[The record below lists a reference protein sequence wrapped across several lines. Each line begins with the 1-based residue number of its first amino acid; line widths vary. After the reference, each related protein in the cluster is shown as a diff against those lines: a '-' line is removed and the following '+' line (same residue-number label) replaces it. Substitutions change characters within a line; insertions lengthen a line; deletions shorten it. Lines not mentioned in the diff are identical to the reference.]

1 MRPLRLELGGF
12 ARFRERQVISFDDL
26 ELFAISG
33 PTGAGKTLI
42 LDALSYAL
50 YGVTPRLSQKLD
62 GLISNGSDRLLV
74 DLQFEASG
82 GTFRVTRTM
91 ERKPNSVAKSTRIER
106 LEQGRWLREAETEK
120 LSEADRRLREIVGF
134 DFAAFT
140 RSILLPQGQFDE
152 FLHGEARQRR
162 ALLKELLDLQRV
174 DRMREEAGKRE
185 RAEGAR
191 AEALS
196 QRLADPALHGA
207 ETEVRALRDSVQEV
221 AAQQL
226 TVQERLTA
234 GRADL
239 VQAEAAA
246 QRFTELR
253 TVMAQLQQLR
263 EVGDEPLL
271 RAELAQARSAAEL
284 LPLLEEVEAEEKA
297 AAAEQAELDRLAATL
312 ETVSG
317 QLEAAQQAAAAAAS
331 ARADR
336 EAGLR
341 NRIER
346 LQQLVPLAARLS
358 RLGGPPACPAVT
370 AAEWDEARLEQLLE
384 LRSGLTAVEAAEDRA
399 RRAEQRH
406 ETAVQEAVRAEAAL
420 VDTRG
425 RLEDVLQQGRQARD
439 RVADLQKQLAGWGG
453 EHLNA
458 VLSLRAA
465 LEPGADCPV
474 CGRALH
480 EHLPPAPAGA
490 AELQVGL
497 KRAEQER
504 EGLLERYR
512 DLQTAEAGLAAKLEA
527 DRSRVAEVEAE
538 LEAARTAAADLL
550 ARFLE
555 HGLHGDSA
563 GIRAQLDDE
572 LDAQRAALA
581 GLLQQAGA
589 GTDPAGAA
597 AALQA
602 ELDALAAAERET
614 GAAFARVER
623 EQLQI
628 AGQLEVRRAAAG
640 NRATRLETMLRQLEA
655 GIATAGLA
663 DRAELRRAHR
673 SADRM
678 SELEELLARRQ
689 AELDRL
695 TARQAQLHAETA
707 GLQDPGDGL
716 AELRAQVSALEQ
728 QTQQL
733 AERRGELQARLK
745 IAEERNRERL
755 RLLGERR
762 EVEEGQE
769 VWKLLAVDLMDN
781 RFTDFLLA
789 DLQKRL
795 AQQASRIIRQV
806 TDDRFDLRLSAA
818 REFEVSDAWAGGEL
832 RPVRSLSG
840 GETFIVSL
848 ALALAL
854 SETAAGGRRLGALF
868 LDEGFGTLD
877 AQTLDSVAT
886 VLENLSTDG
895 RMVGLITHVPELSAR
910 MPARLMVRKE
920 ADGSSV
926 WWED

>member
-12 ARFRERQVISFDDL
+12 ARFRERQVISFEDL

-42 LDALSYAL
+42 LDALSFAL

-62 GLISNGSDRLLV
+62 GLISSGSDRLLV
-74 DLQFEASG
+74 DLQFEAG
-82 GTFRVTRTM
+82 AGTFRVTRTM

-174 DRMREEAGKRE
+174 DMMREEAGKRE

-191 AEALS
+191 AEALN

-207 ETEVRALRDSVQEV
+207 ETEVRSLRDALTELTGRQTT
-221 AAQQL
+221 AQDQ
-226 TVQERLTA
+226 LTA
-234 GRADL
+234 GRTAL
-239 VQAEAAA
+239 AAAEAAA
-246 QRFTELR
+246 QHFSELR
-253 TVMAQLQQLR
+253 TVETELRQLQ
-263 EVGDEPLL
+263 EAGDEPLL
-271 RAELAQARSAAEL
+271 RAELSRARSAAEL
-284 LPLLEEVEAEEKA
+284 LPLLEELETEERTTV
-297 AAAEQAELDRLAATL
+297 AEQAELQELAGRLRDLAEQLHRAREAAVAAATARL
-312 ETVSG
+312 G
-317 QLEAAQQAAAAAAS
+317 QEA
-331 ARADR
+331 
-336 EAGLR
+336 ELR
-341 NRIER
+341 SRSER

-358 RLGGPPACPAVT
+358 RLGGAPAGQIPA
-370 AAEWDEARLEQLLE
+370 AAQWDEARLEQLLE

-399 RRAEQRH
+399 RRA
-406 ETAVQEAVRAEAAL
+406 QEGQAAATAEAAAAETAL
-420 VDTRG
+420 TACRA
-425 RLEDVLQQGRQARD
+425 RLHEVLQQGRQAGEL
-439 RVADLQKQLAGWGG
+439 VNSLEEQLAGWGG

-465 LEPGADCPV
+465 LEPGASCPV
-474 CGRALH
+474 CGH
-480 EHLPPAPAGA
+480 ELQDHLAPAPAET
-490 AELQVGL
+490 AELQAAL
-497 KRAEQER
+497 SRAQLGREQLR
-504 EGLLERYR
+504 DRYR
-512 DLQTAEAGLAAKLEA
+512 ELQTEEAGLAARLEG
-527 DRSRVAEVEAE
+527 SRNRLAEVQAE
-538 LEAARTAAADLL
+538 LVAARTAADSML
-550 ARFLE
+550 ARFADQ
-555 HGLHGDSA
+555 GFTGTAAS
-563 GIRAQLDDE
+563 IRAQLDSGI
-572 LDAQRAALA
+572 DAQRTALA
-581 GLLQQAGA
+581 ELLQQAGA
-589 GTDPAGAA
+589 GSDPAA
-597 AALQA
+597 AAAGVQA
-602 ELDALAAAERET
+602 ELDRLSTAERET
-614 GAAFARVER
+614 AAALTRVEKD
-623 EQLQI
+623 QLQVH
-628 AGQLEVRRAAAG
+628 GQLELRQAAAEE
-640 NRATRLETMLRQLEA
+640 RAVRLATLQRQLEA
-655 GIATAGLA
+655 GIAAAGLT
-663 DRAELRRAHR
+663 DRDGLLGARRSGSR
-673 SADRM
+673 I
-678 SELEELLARRQ
+678 SELEQLLARRQ

-695 TARQAQLHAETA
+695 TSRRSQLQAETA
-707 GLQDPGDGL
+707 GLDDPG
-716 AELRAQVSALEQ
+716 AELTELRGRVQGLEQ
-728 QTQQL
+728 LIHEL

-745 IAEERNRERL
+745 ITEQRNLERLQLLEERRKT
-755 RLLGERR
+755 
-762 EVEEGQE
+762 EEDQE
-769 VWKLLAVDLMDN
+769 VWKLLATDLMDN

-806 TDDRFDLRLSAA
+806 TEDRFDLRLSAA

-926 WWED
+926 YWED